1 MSYEWYDFVGNM
13 GVTLILGSYRVLH
26 IHKVDSKSVAYSVS
40 NAIGAVLILVSLC
53 FAFNLSSFIIEI
65 FWLLI
70 SLYGLLHTK
79 KSNNSQQPRSKKE
92 IAE

>member
-1 MSYEWYDFVGNM
+1 MNYEWYDFVGNI
-13 GVTLILGSYRVLH
+13 GVALILGSYLLLQIDR
-26 IHKVDSKSVAYSVS
+26 INSKSVAYSVG

-53 FAFNLSSFIIEI
+53 FAFNLSSFVIEI

-79 KSNNSQQPRSKKE
+79 MTNKEQRSIPEQK
-92 IAE
+92 

>member
-1 MSYEWYDFVGNM
+1 MSYQWYDLVGNL
-13 GVTLILGSYRVLH
+13 GVVLILGSYFLLQ
-26 IHKVDSKSVAYSVS
+26 IDKIDSKSVAYSVG

-70 SLYGLLHTK
+70 SLYGLLHTRN
-79 KSNNSQQPRSKKE
+79 SNRQQQA
-92 IAE
+92 IAEERQ